1 MKEKLLT
8 GLKWFYKSFIW
19 LFIVL
24 LALDIAT
31 KQIIMNSGVTPP
43 GLVADWKFVHISYVL
58 NPNAAF
64 GLGANDPNVSRIVYL
79 VVASLITLGV
89 VFYLIYKRKTTK
101 LYVRACLVLVVTGA
115 IGNMIDRIFYS
126 STNYCVVDWIDFYW
140 FWQFNFN
147 IADCCVVIAAFM
159 LAIYVIVQEVKDYKS
174 KPKVKVVQTKV
185 LSKTERR
192 EKRRNRIGK
201 YMKYIVSF
209 KENGERLDKAV
220 ALLNNELSRSFIT
233 KLLKDGKIL
242 VNGKVEKPSFKVKE
256 NDEIF
261 LEEIEDVK
269 ADIKEED
276 IPLDV
281 VYEDDDILIIN
292 KPQGMVVHPANG
304 HYSGTLVNAL
314 MFQEDS
320 LSSINGVIRPG
331 IVHRIDK
338 DTSGLLCVAKNDNAH
353 HFLAEQLKDHTMA
366 REYMALVRGVIK
378 ENSGTV
384 EMPIGRDKK
393 DRQKMAVTK
402 EGKPAITHFVVVK
415 RFKDH
420 TLVKCQLVS
429 GRTHQIRVHMSAI
442 GYPVEGDPLYAG
454 KNFDK
459 LYKNGQ
465 LLVAYKL
472 KLIHPTTKKE
482 MVFNIDLPDYF
493 QKVLESLR

>member
-1 MKEKLLT
+1 
-8 GLKWFYKSFIW
+8 
-19 LFIVL
+19 
-24 LALDIAT
+24 
-31 KQIIMNSGVTPP
+31 
-43 GLVADWKFVHISYVL
+43 
-58 NPNAAF
+58 
-64 GLGANDPNVSRIVYL
+64 
-79 VVASLITLGV
+79 
-89 VFYLIYKRKTTK
+89 
-101 LYVRACLVLVVTGA
+101 
-115 IGNMIDRIFYS
+115 
-126 STNYCVVDWIDFYW
+126 
-140 FWQFNFN
+140 
-147 IADCCVVIAAFM
+147 
-159 LAIYVIVQEVKDYKS
+159 
-174 KPKVKVVQTKV
+174 
-185 LSKTERR
+185 
-192 EKRRNRIGK
+192 
-201 YMKYIVSF
+201 MKYIVTF

-233 KLLKDGKIL
+233 KLIDEGKITI
-242 VNGKVEKPSFKVKE
+242 NGKVEKPSFKVKD
-256 NDEIF
+256 NDEIN
-261 LEEIEDVK
+261 IEDIVDVK
-269 ADIKEED
+269 SDIKEED

-281 VYEDDDILIIN
+281 VYEDDDILVIN

-314 MFQEDS
+314 MFMEDS

-378 ENSGTV
+378 ENSGTI

-393 DRQKMAVTK
+393 DRQKMAVVK
-402 EGKPAITHFVVVK
+402 EGKPAVTHFQVIE
-415 RFKDH
+415 RFRDH

-442 GYPVEGDPLYAG
+442 GHPVEGDPLYAG
-454 KNFDK
+454 KNYDK
-459 LYKNGQ
+459 IYKNGQ
-465 LLVAYKL
+465 LLVAFKL

>member
-1 MKEKLLT
+1 MK
-8 GLKWFYKSFIW
+8 Y
-19 LFIVL
+19 
-24 LALDIAT
+24 
-31 KQIIMNSGVTPP
+31 
-43 GLVADWKFVHISYVL
+43 
-58 NPNAAF
+58 
-64 GLGANDPNVSRIVYL
+64 
-79 VVASLITLGV
+79 
-89 VFYLIYKRKTTK
+89 
-101 LYVRACLVLVVTGA
+101 VVT
-115 IGNMIDRIFYS
+115 
-126 STNYCVVDWIDFYW
+126 
-140 FWQFNFN
+140 
-147 IADCCVVIAAFM
+147 
-159 LAIYVIVQEVKDYKS
+159 
-174 KPKVKVVQTKV
+174 
-185 LSKTERR
+185 
-192 EKRRNRIGK
+192 
-201 YMKYIVSF
+201 F

-220 ALLNNELSRSFIT
+220 ALLNSELSRSFIT
-233 KLLKDGKIL
+233 KLIDDGKITI
-242 VNGKVEKPSFKVKE
+242 NGKVEKPSFKVKE
-256 NDEIF
+256 DDVIVI
-261 LEEIEDVK
+261 EEIVNEK
-269 ADIKEED
+269 SDIKEED

-314 MFQEDS
+314 MFMEDS

-378 ENSGTV
+378 ENSGTI
-384 EMPIGRDKK
+384 EMPIGRDKNN
-393 DRQKMAVTK
+393 RQKMAVTK
-402 EGKPAITHFVVVK
+402 EGKPAVTHFVVVE

-442 GYPVEGDPLYAG
+442 GYPVEGDSLYAG
-454 KNFDK
+454 KNYDK
-459 LYKNGQ
+459 LYKDGQ

-493 QKVLESLR
+493 EKVLESLR